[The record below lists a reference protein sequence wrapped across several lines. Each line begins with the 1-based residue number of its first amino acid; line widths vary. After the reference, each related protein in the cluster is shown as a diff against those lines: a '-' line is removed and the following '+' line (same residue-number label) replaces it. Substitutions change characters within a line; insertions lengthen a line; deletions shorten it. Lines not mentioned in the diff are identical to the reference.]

1 MIVQNE
7 EKRST
12 IWRSTLLITTIVIIA
27 VAVYIIVKL
36 FTTNPLIGTWYSD
49 DGVMKLVI
57 TDKKAEVVLIDD
69 EVNAAYTYTLDRT
82 DKFVA
87 FEKKDDANKDQAS
100 LQAMDASF
108 AYSIDQD
115 ILTLTEREYGEQL
128 IFVKQ

>member
-1 MIVQNE
+1 M
-7 EKRST
+7 
-12 IWRSTLLITTIVIIA
+12 
-27 VAVYIIVKL
+27 AVYIIVKL

-87 FEKKDDANKDQAS
+87 FEKKDDADKDQAS

>member
-7 EKRST
+7 DKRSKIWQIT
-12 IWRSTLLITTIVIIA
+12 IIVSTLVIIC
-27 VAVYIIVKL
+27 VAVFVIIKL
-36 FTTNPLIGTWYSD
+36 FTTNPLVGTWYSD

-57 TDKKAEVVLIDD
+57 NDKQAEVVLMDD
-69 EVNAAYTYTLDRT
+69 EITSVYTYTIDRT

-87 FEKKDDANKDQAS
+87 FAEKDNKGDDNAS
-100 LQAMDASF
+100 LESMDSSF
-108 AYSIDQD
+108 AYSIDKD